1 MPATI
6 AFLSRMSAEYQ
17 APYLAALQSALPEET
32 IQPLQ
37 ALTPAQR
44 AVTTIAI
51 VANPAPED
59 VAALPKLL
67 WIQSLWAGVEQLV
80 AGLPAGSPPVV
91 RLVDPEMS
99 RTMAEAVL
107 AWTYYLHRDM
117 PRYSRQQSMRLWQQ
131 HTYRRPSQFAVGLL
145 GLGALGMEAARM
157 LVNAGYV
164 VRGWSRSAKTVPG
177 VETFGGE
184 AGLDAVLA
192 SSDVVVSLMPL
203 TEQTAGILDARRL
216 HMMKPGAGLINF
228 SRGPIVV
235 TQDLVA
241 ALDRRHLSHAVLDV
255 FDVEPLPDTSG
266 LWAHPAVTVLPHI
279 SAPTDQQTAARV
291 IATNIREFRSSGRI
305 PGHVDMARGY

>member
-1 MPATI
+1 MSSTI

-17 APYLAALQSALPEET
+17 APYLASLRSALPEET
-32 IQPLQ
+32 IQPLHE
-37 ALTPAQR
+37 LTPAQR
-44 AVTTIAI
+44 AATTVAI

-59 VAALPKLL
+59 IATLPKLA

-117 PRYSRQQSMRLWQQ
+117 PRYARQQSLRVWQQ
-131 HTYRRPSQFAVGLL
+131 HAYRKPSQRSVGLL
-145 GLGALGMEAARM
+145 GLGALGTEAAKT
-157 LVNAGYV
+157 LVSAGFV
-164 VRGWSRSAKTVPG
+164 VRGWSRSPKTVPG
-177 VETFGGE
+177 VQTFAGD

-203 TEQTAGILDARRL
+203 TAQTAGLLDAKRL
-216 HMMKPGAGLINF
+216 HTMKAGAGLINF

-241 ALDRRHLSHAVLDV
+241 ALDRGHLSHAVLDV
-255 FDVEPLPDTSG
+255 FDVEPLPSTSG
-266 LWAHPAVTVLPHI
+266 LWEHPNVTVLPHV
-279 SAPTDQQTAARV
+279 SAPTDQQTAAQV
-291 IATNIREFRSSGRI
+291 IAGNIREFRSSGRI
-305 PGHVDMARGY
+305 PGNVDIVRGY

>member
-1 MPATI
+1 MSSTI

-17 APYLAALQSALPEET
+17 TPYLASLRSALPEET
-32 IQPLQ
+32 IQPLH

-44 AVTTIAI
+44 TETTIAI

-59 VAALPKLL
+59 VAALPNLA

-80 AGLPAGSPPVV
+80 AGLPAGGPPVV

-117 PRYSRQQSMRLWQQ
+117 PRYTRQQSMRVWRQ
-131 HTYRRPSQFAVGLL
+131 HAYRKPSQFSVGLL
-145 GLGALGMEAARM
+145 GLGALGTEAARA
-157 LVNAGYV
+157 LVNAGFV
-164 VRGWSRSAKTVPG
+164 VRGWSRSPRTAPG
-177 VETFGGE
+177 VETFAGE

-203 TEQTAGILDARRL
+203 TAQTAGLLDAKRL
-216 HMMKPGAGLINF
+216 HAMKPGAGLINF

-235 TQDLVA
+235 MQDLVA
-241 ALDRRHLSHAVLDV
+241 ALDRGHLSHAVLDV
-255 FDVEPLPDTSG
+255 FDIEPLPTTSG
-266 LWAHPAVTVLPHI
+266 LWEHPNVTVLPHI

-291 IATNIREFRSSGRI
+291 IAANIREYRLSGRI
-305 PGHVDMARGY
+305 PGNVDIVRGY